1 MKKIKGYV
9 IQRKADGKY
18 FTAFSDGSMDFSD
31 TINIVWDKER
41 AEQFMEVF
49 SYFSKNCKLVYV
61 ELEDGGKK

>member
-9 IQRKADGKY
+9 IQRKTDGKY
-18 FTAFSDGSMDFSD
+18 LTAMNGGFDFSD

-41 AEQFMEVF
+41 AEGFMDGF
-49 SYFSKNCKLVYV
+49 SWMFKDCELVYV